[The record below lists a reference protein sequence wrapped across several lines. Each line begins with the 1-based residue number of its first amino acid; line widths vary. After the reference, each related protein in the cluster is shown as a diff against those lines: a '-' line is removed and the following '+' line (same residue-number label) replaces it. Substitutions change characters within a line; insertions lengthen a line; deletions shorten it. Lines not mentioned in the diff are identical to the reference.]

1 MTFYSLMNLA
11 KGPSFQVTFKVVTDF
26 DSFSTISAFFFGT
39 ASYSVLLIRPC
50 VLAQVS

>member
-26 DSFSTISAFFFGT
+26 DSFSTISAFFL
-39 ASYSVLLIRPC
+39 VQ
-50 VLAQVS
+50 LAIQCY